1 MKDPSMKISSLRA
14 LLGRL
19 GYHAAGKALP
29 CQGPDRNAE
38 LAQQWLSWVQTPN
51 RTPTALEIAG
61 APIITTLSM
70 ER

>member
-1 MKDPSMKISSLRA
+1 MKISSLRA

-19 GYHAAGKALP
+19 GYHAAGKSLP
-29 CQGPDRNAE
+29 CQGEARNAL
-38 LAQQWLSWVQTPN
+38 LAQAWLAWHATPG

-61 APIITTLSM
+61 APIVTTLSI

>member
-1 MKDPSMKISSLRA
+1 MKISSLRA

-29 CQGPDRNAE
+29 CQGEQRNAE
-38 LAQQWLSWVQTPN
+38 LATAWLAWHATPD

>member
-1 MKDPSMKISSLRA
+1 MKISSLRA

-29 CQGPDRNAE
+29 CQGEAQNALLAQAWLAWAAAPDRA
-38 LAQQWLSWVQTPN
+38 
-51 RTPTALEIAG
+51 PTALEIAG
-61 APIITTLSM
+61 APIVTTLSV

>member
-1 MKDPSMKISSLRA
+1 MKISSLRA
-14 LLGRL
+14 LMARL

-29 CQGPDRNAE
+29 CQGEARNAE
-38 LAQQWLSWVQTPN
+38 LAQAWLIWAHAPQ

-61 APIITTLSM
+61 APIVTTLSM